1 MLVLYRARWS
11 FVGQTRSLLDT
22 GRLMARWSEQA
33 FELLAPE
40 LAFSAHVEE
49 HADYALTEAW
59 ETSHVVRFRAAGR
72 AEGRSQ
78 LVAGGRGTK
87 VGGTGRVTLASVG
100 PFAFFEADGHCD
112 VEHWD
117 VLAGGVTERALDG
130 ARALLEG
137 EIGGPA
143 EIVVTELER
152 FERGEI
158 AVASTDDED
167 EARLWAGD
175 LEDARLVARAEPD
188 GARWTVR
195 VTACEAATLEELGEA
210 RVSLGEVLAEAGHE
224 DWSTR
229 VDPLLARLPRSD
241 WMREPGRSG

>member
-1 MLVLYRARWS
+1 MPVLYRARWS

-40 LAFSAHVEE
+40 LGFTAEVEE

-59 ETSHVVRFRAAGR
+59 ETSHVVRFRAVGR

-87 VGGTGRVTLASVG
+87 VGGSGRVTLATWG

-137 EIGGPA
+137 EIGAPA

-152 FERGEI
+152 FDRGEI
-158 AVASTDDED
+158 AVASTEDPD

-175 LEDARLVARAEPD
+175 LEDARLLARVDAE
-188 GARWTVR
+188 GGRYTVR
-195 VTACEAATLEELGEA
+195 VAACEASTLEELGEA
-210 RVSLGEVLAEAGHE
+210 RVTLGEVLAEAGHE
-224 DWSTR
+224 DWSAR
-229 VDPLLARLPRSD
+229 VDRLLARLPHS
-241 WMREPGRSG
+241 S